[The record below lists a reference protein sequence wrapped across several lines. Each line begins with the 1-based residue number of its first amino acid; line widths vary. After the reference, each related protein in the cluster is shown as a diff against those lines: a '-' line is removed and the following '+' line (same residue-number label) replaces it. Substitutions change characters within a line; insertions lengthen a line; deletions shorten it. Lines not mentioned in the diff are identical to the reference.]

1 MHGRIVYK
9 ERDSTNKAN
18 MRDFVKQYITDNSKK
33 RELDEFLQLTG
44 LHSLLFPIYM

>member
-9 ERDSTNKAN
+9 EGSEEN
-18 MRDFVKQYITDNSKK
+18 MRNYVKQFITDNSKK